1 MSYNSKYTGAQVEE
15 FLDQI
20 ENKQNEIEDLET
32 IRSGAAKGA
41 TAIQEVKTIN
51 GQSIVGSG
59 DITIEGGGGGDTS
72 SIEKVTA
79 AALNDLNKRVK
90 ALPTST
96 IVDNKIAKAVS
107 EVNANHDGDIAEVN
121 ASVTDLL
128 NEVVRNEKI
137 LAHAIND
144 LKTQIDDLYSK
155 INAQ

>member
-1 MSYNSKYTGAQVEE
+1 MGFTSKHNGAQ
-15 FLDQI
+15 I
-20 ENKQNEIEDLET
+20 ESYLNSIPNKQDKLV
-32 IRSGAAKGA
+32 SGQS
-41 TAIQEVKTIN
+41 IKTIN
-51 GQSIVGSG
+51 GQSVLGEG
-59 DITIEGGGGGDTS
+59 DITIEGSGEVDTS

-90 ALPTST
+90 VLPTSI
-96 IVDNKIAKAVS
+96 IVDDKIAKAVS